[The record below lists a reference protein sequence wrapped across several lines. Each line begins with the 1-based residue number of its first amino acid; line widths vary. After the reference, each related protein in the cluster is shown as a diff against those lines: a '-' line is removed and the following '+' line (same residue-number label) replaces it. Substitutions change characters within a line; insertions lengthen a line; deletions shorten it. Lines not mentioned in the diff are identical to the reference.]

1 MINNIINAELGG
13 LYGSE
18 VIKEINEI
26 IRLYEIYE
34 GPGQD
39 WVSNETDYV
48 PTKKKTNY
56 IKKLIKEE
64 ARFLFGK
71 TPTFTVQVEDDT
83 LKDQAEEI
91 NKYIKKLLKSNLL
104 SEKLIKGARDCF
116 IGKRIAIKLHA
127 DTITKTIRVMFV
139 PSLEFVYEP
148 FEDRADELKK
158 IIFFH
163 QLNAEK
169 EKQNQRIWKQKYEML
184 ETRNKEGKIIN
195 SKCILNEAIY
205 DGYGNAI
212 DILAEDVD
220 LKLSGIPAYVILNDG
235 LSGDL
240 KGESDVEEILD
251 NGMAYNKLASED
263 IDALKKGMNRI
274 IYGTDVDPDAS
285 EHFKLKP
292 GAYWD
297 VATDKTASEGK
308 QAQIGTVE
316 TDFNYNERMENTL
329 NRIKSDMHEVLNI
342 PMINNQDLKGM
353 MTSGKSMKALYWQLI
368 SRCEEKM
375 KAWGPALEWM
385 IKAILEM
392 TEVYKIAKLPILE
405 NFDVVVENQYP
416 LQEDEDNEMT
426 LDMQQVNSQTMSRK
440 TYIKKWSN
448 ATDEIADEELK
459 QIQLEKQ
466 LLEDSFSQFETNLE
480 DDDGE

>member
-1 MINNIINAELGG
+1 MNNIIMAELGG
-13 LYGSE
+13 LYGNE
-18 VIKEINEI
+18 VIKEMNEI
-26 IRLYEIYE
+26 IKLYDIYE

-39 WVSNETDYV
+39 WIVDEKDYT

-71 TPTFTVQVEDDT
+71 TPIFTVQVEDD
-83 LKDQAEEI
+83 KQQEQVEGI
-91 NKYIKKLLKSNLL
+91 NEYINKLLKDNLF
-104 SEKLIKGARDCF
+104 EDKLVKGARDCF
-116 IGKRIAIKLHA
+116 IGKRVAIKLHA

-148 FEDRADELKK
+148 FEDRVDELKK

-163 QLNAEK
+163 QMNQEQDK
-169 EKQNQRIWKQKYEML
+169 SKQIIWKQKYEMVD
-184 ETRNKEGKIIN
+184 
-195 SKCILNEAIY
+195 SKCILNEGFY
-205 DGYGNAI
+205 NGNG
-212 DILAEDVD
+212 DLLETLAVNVD

-240 KGESDVEEILD
+240 QGESDVEEILE
-251 NGMAYNKLASED
+251 NGIEYNKVSSED
-263 IDALKKGMNRI
+263 LDALKKGMNRI
-274 IYGTDVDPDAS
+274 IYGTDVDPEAS
-285 EHFKLKP
+285 KHFKLKP

-297 VATDKTASEGK
+297 VSTDIASDGK
-308 QAQIGTVE
+308 QAQIGTID
-316 TDFNYNERMENTL
+316 TDFNYDARMENTL

-342 PMINNQDLKGM
+342 PMINNSDLQGM

-368 SRCEEKM
+368 TRCEEKM
-375 KAWGPALEWM
+375 MSWRPALEWM

-392 TEVYKIAKLPILE
+392 NEVYNITTLPNLE

-416 LQEDEDNEMT
+416 LQENEDEEMT
-426 LDMQQVNSQTMSRK
+426 LDLQKVNAQTMSRK
-440 TYIKKWSN
+440 TFIKKWAN
-448 ATDEIADEELK
+448 VTDDIADEELK

-466 LLEDSFSQFETNLE
+466 ILEDSYSQFETNFQ
-480 DDDGE
+480 DGE

>member
-1 MINNIINAELGG
+1 MNNIINSELGG
-13 LYGSE
+13 LYGNE
-18 VIKEINEI
+18 VIKEMNEI
-26 IRLYEIYE
+26 IRLYDIYD

-39 WVSNETDYV
+39 WVTDEQDYT

-64 ARFLFGK
+64 SRFLFGK
-71 TPTFTVQVEDDT
+71 APIFTVKVDNDAQQ
-83 LKDQAEEI
+83 DQAEEI
-91 NKYIKKLLKSNLL
+91 NKYIKKLLKKNLF
-104 SEKLIKGARDCF
+104 EDKLIKGARDCF

-148 FEDRADELKK
+148 FEDRVDELKK
-158 IIFFH
+158 IVFFH
-163 QLNAEK
+163 QLNAANT
-169 EKQNQRIWKQKYEML
+169 KQEQRVWKQKYEMI
-184 ETRNKEGKIIN
+184 ETRSKDGKVIN
-195 SKCILNEAIY
+195 AKCILNEGIY
-205 DGYGNAI
+205 DGYGNVI
-212 DILAEDVD
+212 DILAENVD

-251 NGMAYNKLASED
+251 NGIAYNKLASED
-263 IDALKKGMNRI
+263 LDALRKGMNRI
-274 IYGTDVDPDAS
+274 IYGTDVDPEAS
-285 EHFKLKP
+285 KHFELKP

-297 VATDKTASEGK
+297 VATDITSEGK

-316 TDFNYNERMENTL
+316 TDFNYDGRMENTL

-342 PMINNQDLKGM
+342 PIVNNQDLKGM

-368 SRCEEKM
+368 TRCEEKM

-385 IKAILEM
+385 IHAILEM
-392 TEVYKIAKLPILE
+392 IEVYNIAKIPRLQE
-405 NFDVVVENQYP
+405 FEVEVENQYP
-416 LQEDEDNEMT
+416 LQEDEDAEKT
-426 LDMQQVNSQTMSRK
+426 LDMQEVNTQTMSRK
-440 TYIKKWSN
+440 TFIKKWRTT
-448 ATDEIADEELK
+448 TDDVADEELK

-480 DDDGE
+480 DDE

>member
-1 MINNIINAELGG
+1 MQNIIQAELGG

-18 VIKEINEI
+18 VIKEMNEI
-26 IRLYEIYE
+26 IKLYNIYE
-34 GPGQD
+34 GPGQNWNID
-39 WVSNETDYV
+39 ELDYT

-71 TPTFTVQVEDDT
+71 APTFTVKVDEDSFQ
-83 LKDQAEEI
+83 DQAEMI
-91 NKYIKKLLKSNLL
+91 NKYIRKLLKKNLF
-104 SEKLIKGARDCF
+104 EDKLIKGARDCF

-127 DTITKTIRVMFV
+127 DTITKSIRIMFV

-148 FEDRADELKK
+148 FEDRIDELKK

-163 QLNAEK
+163 QMNQEQDK
-169 EKQNQRIWKQKYEML
+169 SKQVIWKQKYEM
-184 ETRNKEGKIIN
+184 ID
-195 SKCILNEAIY
+195 SKCILNEGFY
-205 DGYGNAI
+205 DGYGRLIEMLSDN
-212 DILAEDVD
+212 VD

-240 KGESDVEEILD
+240 KGESDVEELLD
-251 NGMAYNKLASED
+251 NAMVYNKLASED
-263 IDALKKGMNRI
+263 IDALKKGMNRT
-274 IYGTDVDPDAS
+274 IYGIDVDSEAS
-285 EHFKLKP
+285 KHFKLKP

-297 VATDKTASEGK
+297 VATDPTAAEGK

-368 SRCEEKM
+368 TRCEEKM
-375 KAWGPALEWM
+375 KSWKPALEWM
-385 IKAILEM
+385 IVAILEIV
-392 TEVYKIAKLPILE
+392 EVYNIEKLPQLSE
-405 NFDVVVENQYP
+405 FEVEVENQYP
-416 LQEDEDNEMT
+416 LQEDEDNEKT
-426 LDMQQVNSQTMSRK
+426 LDMQQVNTQVMSRK
-440 TYIKKWSN
+440 SYMKKWAN
-448 ATDEIADEELK
+448 ATDEIAYEELK

-466 LLEDSFSQFETNLE
+466 MLEDSYSQFETNFE
-480 DDDGE
+480 DEE

>member
-1 MINNIINAELGG
+1 MNNIIMTELGG
-13 LYGSE
+13 LYGNE
-18 VIKEINEI
+18 VIKEMNEI
-26 IRLYEIYE
+26 IKLYDIYE

-39 WVSNETDYV
+39 WIVDEKDYT

-71 TPTFTVQVEDDT
+71 TPIFTVQVEDD
-83 LKDQAEEI
+83 KYQEQVEEI
-91 NKYIKKLLKSNLL
+91 NKYINKLLKDNLF
-104 SEKLIKGARDCF
+104 EDKLVKGARDCF

-148 FEDRADELKK
+148 FEDRVDELKK

-163 QLNAEK
+163 QMNQEQDK
-169 EKQNQRIWKQKYEML
+169 SKQIIWKQKYEMVD
-184 ETRNKEGKIIN
+184 G
-195 SKCILNEAIY
+195 KCILNEGFY
-205 DGYGNAI
+205 NGNG
-212 DILAEDVD
+212 DLLETLAVNVD

-240 KGESDVEEILD
+240 KGESDVEEILE
-251 NGMAYNKLASED
+251 NGIEYNKLTSED
-263 IDALKKGMNRI
+263 LDALKKGMNRI
-274 IYGTDVDPDAS
+274 IYGTDVDPEAS
-285 EHFKLKP
+285 KHFKLKP

-297 VATDKTASEGK
+297 VSTDIASDGK
-308 QAQIGTVE
+308 QAQIGTID
-316 TDFNYNERMENTL
+316 TDFNYDTRMENTL

-342 PMINNQDLKGM
+342 PMINNSDLQGM

-368 SRCEEKM
+368 TRCEEKM
-375 KAWGPALEWM
+375 MSWRPALEWM

-392 TEVYKIAKLPILE
+392 NEVYAINTLPKLE
-405 NFDVVVENQYP
+405 SFDVIVENQYP
-416 LQEDEDNEMT
+416 LQENEDEEMT
-426 LDMQQVNSQTMSRK
+426 LDLQKVNAQTMSRK
-440 TYIKKWSN
+440 SFIKKWAN
-448 ATDEIADEELK
+448 VADDIADEELK

-466 LLEDSFSQFETNLE
+466 MLEDSYSQFETNFE
-480 DDDGE
+480 DEE